1 MKIFKFLVQTLQAH
15 KKATLLYV
23 IDSKG
28 SSPGRKGF
36 TMAVDEDGQFIGT
49 IGGGI
54 MEVKLLEFAKNKMR
68 KNDTSTSIKQ
78 QFHNKKNTTNQSG
91 LICSGEQ
98 TVAIIPLG
106 QKDVGTIEKI
116 LNETN
121 GIRISVFDDR
131 IVEWKEAS
139 PTPLAILDIVRKK
152 RIHIFG
158 GGHVG
163 LALSKVMALLD
174 YHVIV
179 YDDRENLSTI
189 QQNNA
194 ADETVN
200 IDFHEIETTTNLN
213 PTDTVV
219 IVSTSYRTDKIILK
233 QLYNKKFHYIG
244 MMGSDHKIKQLFSEL
259 ENDGIS
265 AEDLQHIHAPIGIPI
280 YSKTTMEIA
289 VSIAGQII
297 LERNKDLPTGRKYE

>member
-1 MKIFKFLVQTLQAH
+1 MKTWTFISKALQAN

-23 IDSKG
+23 LDSKG

-36 TMAVDEDGQFIGT
+36 SMAVDEDGKFVGT

-54 MEVKLLEFAKNKMR
+54 MEVKLLELAKDKIKKGDS
-68 KNDTSTSIKQ
+68 KNVIKQ
-78 QFHNKKNTTNQSG
+78 QYHNKQNAKNQSG

-98 TVAIIPLG
+98 TVAIIPF
-106 QKDVGTIEKI
+106 KDKDLLIIQTILEKAKEGLRINIFADNI
-116 LNETN
+116 LLAQ
-121 GIRISVFDDR
+121 DHH
-131 IVEWKEAS
+131 
-139 PTPLAILDIVRKK
+139 PTPLGTFEIIENK

-163 LALSKVMALLD
+163 LALSQVMALLD

-189 QQNNA
+189 QQNTA
-194 ADETVN
+194 ADKTLT
-200 IDFHEIETTTNLN
+200 IDFNNALSIIDFSPL
-213 PTDTVV
+213 DTVV

-233 QLYNKKFHYIG
+233 QLYKEKFHYIG
-244 MMGSDHKIKQLFSEL
+244 MMGSDHKIQQLYKEL
-259 ENDGIS
+259 ESEGIM
-265 AEDLQHIHAPIGIPI
+265 APDLEHIHAPIGVPI

-297 LERNKDLPTGRKYE
+297 LEANRELPTGRSY